1 MPTPHEWLKAIGATE
16 SLRDIASRSGIS
28 HATLS
33 RQITNGRFLI
43 ETSLELA
50 RAYDASPIAALVANG
65 HLTEEEAGISGIDV
79 ALSTATDEQIVLE
92 VGRRL
97 GVSGSILFDAP
108 ISQAVE
114 MAGNVVG
121 HGRFPGDVG
130 SSTQDEDS
138 DEPSVK
144 QPPAKR
150 RTAARKGA
158 RKADEAPY
166 AD

>member
-97 GVSGSILFDAP
+97 GVSGY
-108 ISQAVE
+108 
-114 MAGNVVG
+114 VVG